1 MTDKP
6 HRLIWI
12 DTETTSISP
21 RDGQLLEVAMH
32 LTDTRGMERIES
44 GAEAVAWWWI
54 IRHDAIRL
62 TPATAYAITE
72 LHSRNELIDD
82 VFGPESETTDSA
94 AEGIH
99 DLLTDLADRYVLH
112 PAGTNIQFDLDWIH
126 AALGLT
132 LEQFDYHHLDMS
144 GLRILAKQTIH
155 DWPNHPAGTH
165 RALDC
170 LTRDINEYRTI
181 INTIKEHQ

>member
-44 GAEAVAWWWI
+44 GAEAVAWRWI

-62 TPATAYAITE
+62 TPATAYAIE
-72 LHSRNELIDD
+72 LHTRNGLIDD
-82 VFGPESETTDSA
+82 VFGPESETPDSVA
-94 AEGIH
+94 ACIL
-99 DLLTDLADRYVLH
+99 DTLTDLADRYVLH
-112 PAGTNIQFDLDWIH
+112 PAGTNVQFDLDWIH

-132 LEQFDYHHLDMS
+132 LEQLDYHHLDMS
-144 GLRILAKQTIH
+144 GLRILARQTIPN
-155 DWPNHPAGTH
+155 WPKHPAGTH

-170 LTRDINEYRTI
+170 LTRDIAEYRTI
-181 INTIKEHQ
+181 IDTIKEHQ